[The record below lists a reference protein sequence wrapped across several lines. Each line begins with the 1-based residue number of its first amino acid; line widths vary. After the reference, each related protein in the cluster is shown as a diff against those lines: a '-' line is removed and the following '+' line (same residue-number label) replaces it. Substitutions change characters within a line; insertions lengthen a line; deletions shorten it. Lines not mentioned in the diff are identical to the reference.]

1 MSDYTT
7 KESSRDEIRSV
18 RLDHIVRIA
27 SEGSLDIQWAERYGE
42 PGYTDP
48 ESCVILFANWNTI
61 RCDPIT
67 PENRHREQNVVARI
81 GKLAEK
87 LGAECEWSDEW
98 STCECGAAVRTQP
111 NSYSWLPSYIVGEG
125 EITCKTCL
133 LDDPEDYV
141 DSFLLDNA
149 EKADTFDV
157 DLSELGFTQ
166 ADKGEQGWHPGQ
178 NDTPEDMVK
187 ASVPDG
193 HEFAFQIDNT
203 GQFDVSF
210 SLWVRRIEA

>member
-1 MSDYTT
+1 MSNYTT
-7 KESSRDEIRSV
+7 KECVRDEIRESHLSQV
-18 RLDHIVRIA
+18 CRIA
-27 SEGSLDIQWAERYGE
+27 MEGSLDIQWAERYGE

-48 ESCVILFANWNTI
+48 ESGVILFADWNTI

-87 LGAECEWSDEW
+87 LGAEIEWSDEW
-98 STCECGAAVRTQP
+98 YTCECGSAIRTEP
-111 NSYSWLPSYIVGEG
+111 DSYSWKPSYIMGDG

-133 LDDPEDYV
+133 LDDPADYV

-157 DLSELGFTQ
+157 DLSALGFRHIE
-166 ADKGEQGWHPGQ
+166 KGENGFHPGQ

-187 ASVPDG
+187 AGVPDD
-193 HEFAFQIDNT
+193 HQFAFQIDGT

-210 SLWVRRIEA
+210 SLWVRRI